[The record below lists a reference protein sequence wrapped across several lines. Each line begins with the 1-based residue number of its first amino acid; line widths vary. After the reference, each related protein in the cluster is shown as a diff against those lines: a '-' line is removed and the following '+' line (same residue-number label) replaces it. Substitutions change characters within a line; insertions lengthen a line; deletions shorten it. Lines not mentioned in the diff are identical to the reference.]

1 MAAVRRSHGSN
12 VGGVTGSREPVV
24 DRSPDPPPLQRRF
37 ARALV
42 AGDQK
47 HEAVSTRDSFVEA
60 AVNRSPG
67 GIQIKAME
75 VDDAIQRSGP
85 AAQLLV
91 PAAIESLFSDGNSTR
106 AADWR

>member
-24 DRSPDPPPLQRRF
+24 DRRPDPPPLQRRF
-37 ARALV
+37 ARALM
-42 AGDQK
+42 AGDQE

-60 AVNRSPG
+60 AVDRSPG

-91 PAAIESLFSDGNSTR
+91 PAAIESLFSDGNSIR